1 MALKKKADEQQGT
14 CKRAKTDEKDAAG
27 GASTASSGTAS
38 STAAEQQ
45 SVAANGAP
53 TPIPTD
59 AGQPSVSA
67 SVANKSTVAAS
78 GASIA
83 TQQALGI
90 SAEGPRT
97 KRQNNGSSAYQGPTC
112 FQITAVDFYGA
123 QCTARGWHRAIHQV
137 HNILHNDWCVV
148 VGETSDLGVYMRRL
162 AEGVFDEEPHYIYRV
177 PAITINYPDREPNK
191 YSPIFDTASV
201 TCRLPSLGAA
211 FPTRPFNWGVDVGF
225 FQDVSRVP
233 SRQTNLVVRCVR
245 QSVVYGNNAVCLCN
259 NPVRVWC
266 ESSLCVRC
274 VCLAHCS
281 AQHVAR

>member
-1 MALKKKADEQQGT
+1 MASKQKAAEQQGGS
-14 CKRAKTDEKDAAG
+14 KRAKTDEKDAAG

-83 TQQALGI
+83 IQQALGI
-90 SAEGPRT
+90 SAEEPRT

-177 PAITINYPDREPNK
+177 PAITIN
-191 YSPIFDTASV
+191 
-201 TCRLPSLGAA
+201 
-211 FPTRPFNWGVDVGF
+211 
-225 FQDVSRVP
+225 
-233 SRQTNLVVRCVR
+233 
-245 QSVVYGNNAVCLCN
+245 
-259 NPVRVWC
+259 
-266 ESSLCVRC
+266 
-274 VCLAHCS
+274 
-281 AQHVAR
+281 

>member
-1 MALKKKADEQQGT
+1 MASKQKAAEQQGGV
-14 CKRAKTDEKDAAG
+14 KRAKTDEKDAAG

-53 TPIPTD
+53 TPIPTTD

-83 TQQALGI
+83 IQQALGI
-90 SAEGPRT
+90 SAEEPRT
-97 KRQNNGSSAYQGPTC
+97 KRQNNGSSAYQGPSC
-112 FQITAVDFYGA
+112 FQIAAVDFYGA

-137 HNILHNDWCVV
+137 NNILHNDWRVV
-148 VGETSDLGVYMRRL
+148 ESEASDLGVYMRRL
-162 AEGVFDEEPHYIYRV
+162 AEGQTGGS
-177 PAITINYPDREPNK
+177 AITINYPDREPNK

-201 TCRLPSLGAA
+201 TCRPPSLGAA
-211 FPTRPFNWGVDVGF
+211 FPTRPFNWGVDIVF

-245 QSVVYGNNAVCLCN
+245 QSVVYGNNAV
-259 NPVRVWC
+259 
-266 ESSLCVRC
+266 
-274 VCLAHCS
+274 
-281 AQHVAR
+281 ARD

>member
-1 MALKKKADEQQGT
+1 MGSLPKGT
-14 CKRAKTDEKDAAG
+14 LCSYCGVREAGYIPDGAAG
-27 GASTASSGTAS
+27 PIGFEPDGECCWDSGVALGWDVMVQERQMRLVGSENSSGTAS

-45 SVAANGAP
+45 GVAANGAP

-83 TQQALGI
+83 IQQALGI
-90 SAEGPRT
+90 SAEEPRT

-112 FQITAVDFYGA
+112 FQIAAVDFYGA

-137 HNILHNDWCVV
+137 NNILHNDWRVV
-148 VGETSDLGVYMRRL
+148 ESETSDVGVYMRRL
-162 AEGVFDEEPHYIYRV
+162 AEGQTGGS
-177 PAITINYPDREPNK
+177 AITINYPDREPNK

-201 TCRLPSLGAA
+201 ACRTPSLDPG
-211 FPTRPFNWGVDVGF
+211 FPTRPFNWGVDIVF

-233 SRQTNLVVRCVR
+233 LRQTNLVVRCVR
-245 QSVVYGNNAVCLCN
+245 QSVVYGNNAV
-259 NPVRVWC
+259 
-266 ESSLCVRC
+266 
-274 VCLAHCS
+274 
-281 AQHVAR
+281 ARD